1 MKVGDK
7 VKIGTGRQIWT
18 IEHITDRDGY
28 TILSLVNPFGTS
40 HRLSYLEDA
49 KLVEN

>member
-18 IEHITDRDGY
+18 IEYISINHGDI
-28 TILSLVNPFGTS
+28 ILSLVNPFGTS
-40 HRLSYLEDA
+40 HRLARPEHA